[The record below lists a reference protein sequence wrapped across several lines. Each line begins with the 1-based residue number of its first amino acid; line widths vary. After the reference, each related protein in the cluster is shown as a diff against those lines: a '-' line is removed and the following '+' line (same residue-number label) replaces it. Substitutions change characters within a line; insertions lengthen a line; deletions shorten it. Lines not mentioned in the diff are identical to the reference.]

1 MDKRTSAA
9 QALLAALATALVSSG
24 VISGET
30 VSMWQPVVAAGI
42 ALVAA
47 LGIHSIRKK

>member
-1 MDKRTSAA
+1 LDNKTSAA

-24 VISGET
+24 ALSGST
-30 VSMWQPVVAAGI
+30 VKVWQPVVAAGI
-42 ALVAA
+42 SLAAA

>member
-1 MDKRTSAA
+1 LNKTASAA

-24 VISGET
+24 VISGST
-30 VSMWQPVVAAGI
+30 VSVWQPVAAAAI
-42 ALVAA
+42 SLAAA

>member
-1 MDKRTSAA
+1 MNRTASAA
-9 QALLAALATALVSSG
+9 QALVAALATALVSSG

-30 VSMWQPVVAAGI
+30 VSVWQPVIAAGI

>member
-24 VISGET
+24 VISGE
-30 VSMWQPVVAAGI
+30 VVAIWQPVVASVI
-42 ALVAA
+42 VLVAS
-47 LGIHSIRKK
+47 LGIHSVRNR